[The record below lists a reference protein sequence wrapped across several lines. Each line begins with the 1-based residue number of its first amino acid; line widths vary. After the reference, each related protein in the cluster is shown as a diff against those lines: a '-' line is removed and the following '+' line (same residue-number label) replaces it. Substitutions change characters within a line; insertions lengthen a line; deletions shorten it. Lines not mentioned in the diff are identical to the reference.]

1 MKVKIDPPVSLYEI
15 GNRPNQED
23 ALFPEPGKATENNDV
38 FVLCDGMGGH
48 ADGEKA
54 SRVVADTLGQPDDK
68 SQNFTIEDF
77 ESKLNEAYDR
87 LDEADNG
94 EARKMGTTFC
104 YLRFN
109 NAGCLVAHM
118 GDSRIYHIRP
128 KERQILYKS
137 KDHSLVQSLYD
148 LGEITRKEMKNH
160 PQKNIVTR
168 VMQPNLDVRHKPE
181 IKQLTDLQEGD
192 IIYMCSDG
200 MLERMEDEDLIQFFA
215 DPSLKGEK
223 ITDALR
229 EATNGNNDNHS
240 AWIIRIREIVEETT
254 SKDNETTEQVTPTE
268 RTVTPKR
275 QTQKKRYLTF
285 WFILIVS
292 FIISLIY
299 SFLF

>member
-1 MKVKIDPPVSLYEI
+1 MKVKIDAPVSLYEI

-23 ALFPEPGKATENNDV
+23 ALFPEPGKATENDNV

-54 SRVVADTLGQPDDK
+54 SRAVADALGQPDDK
-68 SQNFTIEDF
+68 GQNFTVEDF
-77 ESKLNEAYDR
+77 RHKLDEAYER
-87 LDEADNG
+87 LDAADNG

-148 LGEITRKEMKNH
+148 VGEITREEMKNH

-181 IKQLTDLQEGD
+181 IKHLTDLQEGD

-200 MLERMEDEDLIQFFA
+200 MLERIEDEDLLQFFA
-215 DPSLKGEK
+215 DPSLKAEK
-223 ITDALR
+223 IADALR
-229 EATNGNNDNHS
+229 KATDGNNDNHS
-240 AWIIRIREIVEETT
+240 AWIIRIRKIVEEMT
-254 SKDNETTEQVTPTE
+254 SKDNEMAKQVVLTE
-268 RTVTPKR
+268 RAVTLKR
-275 QTQKKRYLTF
+275 QQQKKRYLTF
-285 WFILIVS
+285 WLILIVT
-292 FIISLIY
+292 FIVSLIY